1 MSCITEKNT
10 NWSAEGSNLSIK
22 MEEHTLEIN
31 ACTIPRRG
39 YKNHIEDLV
48 REHLTPYSDSG
59 DINRIE
65 TLKSDFDE
73 VTGFAV
79 YAGDTMVLKVAPWSW
94 SEGEPFTGIRVGV
107 EIWPVVEQATGSKRL
122 ADVFEKIAELDEP
135 YVLYRDGQSWSIRRA
150 S

>member
-94 SEGEPFTGIRVGV
+94 SEGEPFTGIRVRV

>member
-79 YAGDTMVLKVAPWSW
+79 YAGDTMVLKVVPRSW
-94 SEGEPFTGIRVGV
+94 SKGKPAKTGIGV

-122 ADVFEKIAELDEP
+122 ADVLEKIAELDEP
-135 YVLYRDGQSWSIRRA
+135 YVLSRDGQSWSIRRA

>member
-31 ACTIPRRG
+31 AYTIPRRG
-39 YKNHIEDLV
+39 YKNHIDDLV

-79 YAGDTMVLKVAPWSW
+79 YAGDTMVLKVVPRSW
-94 SEGEPFTGIRVGV
+94 SKGKTAKTRIGV
-107 EIWPVVEQATGSKRL
+107 EIWPVVEQVTESKRL
-122 ADVFEKIAELDEP
+122 ASAFEIIAKLDEP
-135 YVLYRDGQSWSIRRA
+135 YVLFWDGGHWSIKRVF
-150 S
+150 